1 MNVSDRDMLVQK
13 VIQKIVDMPAEKV
26 TKILIFMAGMDAEQT
41 IDTME
46 KKELVV

>member
-46 KKELVV
+46 KKEIVL